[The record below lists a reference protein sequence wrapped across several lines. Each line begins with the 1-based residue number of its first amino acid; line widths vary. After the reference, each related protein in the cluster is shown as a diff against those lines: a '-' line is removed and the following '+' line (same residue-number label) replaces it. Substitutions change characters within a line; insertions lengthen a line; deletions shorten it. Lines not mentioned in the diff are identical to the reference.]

1 MHVMPKEAAGLA
13 TAERERPLQRVVLKI
28 GSRILTDSGGRL
40 RPEGFPAIAR
50 VVIDAPDIE
59 MVIVTSGAVTA
70 GFATLGH
77 ESAPFRVEERLAAAA
92 VGQTKVMRQ
101 WTEVFEELGR
111 DIAQVLL
118 TNDSLTDRRRYVT
131 ARRSMRQNEPMS
143 R

>member
-1 MHVMPKEAAGLA
+1 
-13 TAERERPLQRVVLKI
+13 
-28 GSRILTDSGGRL
+28 
-40 RPEGFPAIAR
+40 

>member
-1 MHVMPKEAAGLA
+1 MPKEAAGLA
-13 TAERERPLQRVVLKI
+13 TAEREWPLQRVVLKI

-77 ESAPFRVEERLAAAA
+77 KSAPFRVEVRLAAAA